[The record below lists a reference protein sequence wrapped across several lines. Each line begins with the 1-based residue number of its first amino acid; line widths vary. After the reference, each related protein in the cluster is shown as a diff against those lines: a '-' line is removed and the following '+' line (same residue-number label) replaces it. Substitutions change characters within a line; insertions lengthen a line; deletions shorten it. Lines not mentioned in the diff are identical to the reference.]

1 MSEEESITSHAMM
14 KLLLDPAQEHY
25 RGIEGALSV
34 MVVALV
40 AKGGVESVVE
50 SMVSVMEAHSSPLRG
65 LLDQERIE
73 NEMMVAWN
81 GEDLYHCDSIVKDAL
96 QSYLSDFKRDGD
108 KGGHF
113 VRQSS
118 NVKRYLVSKSVDTK
132 QMCLQKLPAMS
143 QQKLF
148 NHKYMYQNRVRIYAN
163 VKRLNKTHE

>member
-96 QSYLSDFKRDGD
+96 QSYLSDF
-108 KGGHF
+108 
-113 VRQSS
+113 
-118 NVKRYLVSKSVDTK
+118 
-132 QMCLQKLPAMS
+132 
-143 QQKLF
+143 
-148 NHKYMYQNRVRIYAN
+148 
-163 VKRLNKTHE
+163 